1 MKVPSGSRSSIK
13 CAARPAAPSALWLP
27 SFVLVRAISLR
38 SPCSLKMGAFADELR
53 GTGAV
58 VEIVAAL
65 AALAAATR
73 EGGALGG
80 ALHAPSLI

>member
-1 MKVPSGSRSSIK
+1 
-13 CAARPAAPSALWLP
+13 
-27 SFVLVRAISLR
+27 
-38 SPCSLKMGAFADELR
+38 MGAFADELR